1 MPVKQ
6 TGQPMESTLFRRK
19 RVYDPVLR
27 SIHAWNALLIVLLV
41 LTGQL
46 ADGLELAWPAAALW
60 RLHLWLGYALML
72 GLTARLVWAFTGP
85 DTARWQGL
93 WHPAAWRAV
102 LGQRRMF
109 TPPETFGHHPL
120 ASAGYLMVYGLL
132 LVMALSGLA
141 LAAIDQGTGPL
152 YPLLGYTL
160 ELKTFFRAPH
170 EWLQYVFIA
179 FIVAH
184 LGALILHER
193 RHGVP
198 VAQAMVS
205 GYQYL
210 KEKP

>member
-1 MPVKQ
+1 
-6 TGQPMESTLFRRK
+6 MESLLLRRE

-41 LTGQL
+41 LSGQI
-46 ADGLELAWPAAALW
+46 ADWLEFDWPAAALW
-60 RLHLWLGYALML
+60 RLHLWLGYGAIL
-72 GLTARLVWAFTGP
+72 GLTARLVWGLVGP
-85 DTARWQGL
+85 ETARWRAL
-93 WHPAAWRAV
+93 WHVAEWLAG
-102 LGQRRMF
+102 LKQRRLF
-109 TPPETFGHHPL
+109 SAPSALGHHPM
-120 ASAGYLMVYGLL
+120 ASAGYLATYLALL
-132 LVMALSGLA
+132 TMALTGLV

-152 YPLLGYTL
+152 YPWLGYAA
-160 ELKTFFRAPH
+160 ELKPYFRQPH
-170 EWLQYVFIA
+170 ELLQYLFIL

-184 LGALILHER
+184 LAALILHER